1 MRDLGSR
8 VAMRWGSS
16 PHARTNYKKE
26 GKMADKMYNLYHG
39 NVCEIYSNW
48 PAPDLII
55 SDGAY
60 GVRGFRGD
68 TTNAASLADWYQP
81 HILEW
86 AKVAKPSTS
95 LWFWNTEVGW
105 ATVHPLLLATG
116 WEYVQLGIW
125 DKGLAHIAG
134 NVNGKTIRQFPVV
147 TEVAALYRRK
157 LFLDTEDGQVLD
169 AKSWLRVEWNRSGL
183 PLNRSN
189 EACGVKNAATR
200 KYLTADWLWYWPP
213 GEAVEKMAAYCTQ
226 HGKPTNRPYFSLDGK
241 SPITAKDWD
250 DLRAVWHH
258 KNGIT
263 NVWSRPPLADA
274 ERLKG
279 TMERS
284 APRTYKPTQQSAAH
298 LNQKPLD
305 LMLMQVEAT
314 TNEGDVVWEPFG
326 GLASASV
333 ASALLGRN
341 AYVAEVDPTFVE
353 LASTRL
359 SEADAHFREYGVY
372 RKE

>member
-1 MRDLGSR
+1 MK
-8 VAMRWGSS
+8 SS
-16 PHARTNYKKE
+16 DYDKE
-26 GKMADKMYNLYHG
+26 LFHLHHG
-39 NVCEIYSNW
+39 NVSEVCGNW
-48 PAPDLII
+48 PAPDLIV

-68 TTNAASLADWYQP
+68 TADTEGLVDWYKP
-81 HILEW
+81 YVLEW
-86 AKVAKPSTS
+86 SRMAKQSTS

-116 WEYVQLGIW
+116 WEYVQLAIW

-134 NVNGKTIRQFPVV
+134 NVNGKTIRQLPVV

-157 LFLDTEDGQVLD
+157 AYFKSGDGQTLS
-169 AKSWLRVEWNRSGL
+169 AKDWLRAEWSRSGL
-183 PLNRSN
+183 PLFKAN

-200 KYLTADWLWYWPP
+200 KYLTSDWLWYWPP
-213 GEAVEKMAAYCTQ
+213 GDAVQKMSEYCME
-226 HGKPTNRPYFSLDGK
+226 HGAKTDWPYFSLDGTTIP
-241 SPITAKDWD
+241 SAEEWD
-250 DLRAVWHH
+250 SLRAIWNHR
-258 KNGIT
+258 NGIT

-284 APRTYKPTQQSAAH
+284 SPRTYKPTKQSAAH

-305 LMLMQVEAT
+305 LMLTQVSAT
-314 TNEGDVVWEPFG
+314 TNPGDVVWEPFG

-333 ASALLGRN
+333 ASVLMGRR
-341 AYVAEVDPTFVE
+341 AYVAEIDSTFAD
-353 LASTRL
+353 LAHRRL
-359 SEADAHFREYGVY
+359 NEAQEHFNKNGIY
-372 RKE
+372 RFEEVPDV

>member
-1 MRDLGSR
+1 
-8 VAMRWGSS
+8 
-16 PHARTNYKKE
+16 
-26 GKMADKMYNLYHG
+26 MADKNQDAGTSRYELHHG
-39 NVCEIYSNW
+39 NVSEVYRKW

-68 TTNAASLADWYQP
+68 TTDAASLTDWYKP
-81 HILEW
+81 HVLEW

-116 WEYVQLGIW
+116 WEYVQLAIW

-134 NVNGKTIRQFPVV
+134 NVNGKTIRQLPVV

-157 LFLDTEDGQVLD
+157 IYLDTGDGRTLD
-169 AKSWLRVEWNRSGL
+169 AKGWLRAEWRRSGL
-183 PLNRSN
+183 PLNQAN
-189 EACGVKNAATR
+189 AACGVKNAATR

-213 GEAVEKMAAYCTQ
+213 GEAVQKMAEYCMAN
-226 HGKPTNRPYFSLDGK
+226 GAPTNWPYFSLDGK
-241 SPITAKDWD
+241 NPVTASDWD
-250 DLRAVWHH
+250 ALRAVWNHR
-258 KNGIT
+258 NGIT
-263 NVWSRPPLADA
+263 NVWSRPPLADS

-284 APRTYKPTQQSAAH
+284 APRTYKPTKQSAAH

-305 LMLMQVEAT
+305 LMLRQVAAASRPD
-314 TNEGDVVWEPFG
+314 DVVWEPFG
-326 GLASASV
+326 GLCSASV
-333 ASALLGRN
+333 ASVLLGRRAFTAEIDDTFCKLAKN
-341 AYVAEVDPTFVE
+341 RLDEASEYFDENGIYVLKDGE
-353 LASTRL
+353 
-359 SEADAHFREYGVY
+359 
-372 RKE
+372 

>member
-1 MRDLGSR
+1 
-8 VAMRWGSS
+8 
-16 PHARTNYKKE
+16 
-26 GKMADKMYNLYHG
+26 MADTKYHLHHG
-39 NVCEIYSNW
+39 NVCEAYKNW

-68 TTNAASLADWYQP
+68 TTNAASLAEWYQP

-116 WEYVQLGIW
+116 WEYVQLGVW

-134 NVNGKTIRQFPVV
+134 NVNGKTIRQLPVV

-157 LFLDTEDGQVLD
+157 LFLDTADGQILD
-169 AKSWLRVEWNRSGL
+169 VKKWLRAEWQRSGL
-183 PLNRSN
+183 PMNRAN
-189 EACGVKNAATR
+189 IACDVKNAATR
-200 KYLTADWLWYWPP
+200 KYLTTDWLWYWPP
-213 GEAVEKMAAYCTQ
+213 GEAVEKMAKYCTQ
-226 HGKPTNRPYFSLDGK
+226 HGIPTQRPYFSIDGVT
-241 SPITAKDWD
+241 PITADRWD
-250 DLRAVWHH
+250 SLRAVWNH
-258 KNGIT
+258 KNGVT
-263 NVWSRPPLADA
+263 NVWSRPPLADS

-284 APRTYKPTQQSAAH
+284 APRTYKPTQQTAAH
-298 LNQKPLD
+298 LNQQPLD
-305 LMLMQVEAT
+305 LMLMQVAAT

-326 GLASASV
+326 GLASAYV
-333 ASALLGRN
+333 ASVLLGRN
-341 AYVAEVDPTFVE
+341 AYVAEVDSTFVK
-353 LASTRL
+353 LATARL
-359 SEADAHFREYGVY
+359 SEANDHFNKHGVY
-372 RKE
+372 RED